1 MPKLSNAPVKV
12 LQGIGPA
19 RAKAYEKLGID
30 TVSDLLYHF
39 PRSYE
44 DRGNVKL
51 LSDCVSGEK
60 ASLVLVIGTVPK
72 KTMIRRGMT
81 LLKFTAFDESGTCEI
96 TYYNQNYLADKFPL
110 GSTFRFYGQVEK
122 VGRRY
127 KMGSPAYEMM
137 LEDEELPPLVP
148 VYPLTEGISKNRMA
162 TDVKAAMSALL
173 PELEDY
179 LPDEIRKRYKL
190 CTLSFALK
198 AIHDPTDYE
207 SVSRAKKRLV
217 FDEFFTFALG
227 MALSG
232 QKRRDSGAPKCENND
247 LSRLLSAFP
256 YELTGDQMKAIEDIK
271 RDMARDIPMS
281 RIIVG
286 DVGCGKT
293 VCAMAAMLIAVQSG
307 RQAILMAPTE
317 ILARQHYSDI
327 APIFETMGYKTRLLV
342 GSLTA
347 GEKKKIRASLTDEDA
362 DKRCDVVIGTH
373 ALISD
378 SVEFFASGVLVT
390 DEQHRFGVAQRAT
403 LSKKGEHA
411 HVLVMSATPIPRSL
425 ALIMY
430 GDLDLSKINEMPKG
444 RQRVDTFVVDEG
456 YRPRLNAFIEKQVAL
471 GSQVYIVCPSVEEKK
486 DDESGEITL
495 EAFDSQREGMLAEEM
510 PPLKAAVQF
519 SEELQEALPNLR
531 VAFLHGKMK
540 GAEKDGIMGKFA
552 DGEIDVLVS
561 TTVIEV
567 GVNVPNATLMIVEN
581 AERFGLAQLHQLRGR
596 VGRGSKKSYCVLVSD
611 SKGENA
617 RERLDTMRREY
628 DGFAIAEKDLL
639 LRGPGDFIKGSS
651 DPLVRQ
657 SGGLRFKL
665 ADMSEDSGVL
675 SSAYEAA
682 RELIERSPDLGDN
695 ENLRSMINRM
705 FSIDSY
711 SLN

>member
-1 MPKLSNAPVKV
+1 MAKLSDASVKV
-12 LQGIGPA
+12 LSGVGPA
-19 RAKAYEKLGID
+19 RVKAYEKLGIN

-39 PRSYE
+39 PRAYE
-44 DRGNVKL
+44 NRGDIKL
-51 LSDCVSGEK
+51 LSECIPGNK
-60 ASLVLVIGTVPK
+60 ASLVMVIGTVPK

-96 TYYNQNYLADKFPL
+96 TFYNQNYLADKFPL
-110 GSTFRFYGQVEK
+110 GATFRFYGQVEK
-122 VGRRY
+122 VGKRY
-127 KMGSPAYEMM
+127 KMNTPAYEMVI
-137 LEDEELPPLVP
+137 EGEELKPLVP
-148 VYPLTEGISKNRMA
+148 VYPLTEGITKSRIA
-162 TDVKAAMSALL
+162 ADIEAAMNVLA
-173 PELEDY
+173 PEIEDY
-179 LPDEIRKRYKL
+179 LPDEIRRRYKL
-190 CTLSFALK
+190 CTLPFALR

-207 SVSRAKKRLV
+207 SVARAKKRLV

-227 MALSG
+227 MTLSG
-232 QKRRDSGAPKCENND
+232 QKRREYGAPICDEND
-247 LSRLLSAFP
+247 VSELLSMFP
-256 YELTGDQMKAIEDIK
+256 YELTGDQMKAIKDIAK
-271 RDMARDIPMS
+271 DMAKDSPMS
-281 RIIVG
+281 RILVG

-293 VCAMAAMLIAVQSG
+293 VCAMAAMYIAVKSG
-307 RQAILMAPTE
+307 HQAVLMAPTE
-317 ILARQHYSDI
+317 ILARQHFSDI
-327 APIFETMGYKTRLLV
+327 SPIFEKLGFKTELLV

-347 GEKKKIRASLTDEDA
+347 SQKKRVRASLIEEDES
-362 DKRCDVVIGTH
+362 KRTDVVIGTH
-373 ALISD
+373 ALIAEG
-378 SVEFFASGVLVT
+378 VEFHSAGIVVT

-430 GDLDLSKINEMPKG
+430 GDLDLSKINEMPQG
-444 RQRVDTFVVDEG
+444 RQRVDTFCVNES
-456 YRPRLNAFIEKQVAL
+456 YRPRLNAFIEKQIAE
-471 GSQVYIVCPSVEEKK
+471 GGQVYIVCPAVEEKEPE
-486 DDESGEITL
+486 DLGEITL
-495 EAFDSQREGMLAEEM
+495 ADFGSEKEEL

-519 SEELQEALPNLR
+519 SEELSAALPNLN

-540 GAEKDGIMGKFA
+540 GAEKDEIMKRFA
-552 DGEIDVLVS
+552 SGEIDVLVS

-567 GVNVPNATLMIVEN
+567 GVNVPRATLMVVEN

-617 RERLDTMRREY
+617 RERLETMKKEY
-628 DGFAIAEKDLL
+628 DGFKIAEKDLL

-657 SGGLRFKL
+657 SGGLKFKL

-675 SSAYEAA
+675 SDAYEAA
-682 RELIERSPDLGDN
+682 RELINESPDLSKN
-695 ENLRSMINRM
+695 ENLRRMILKM
-705 FSIDSY
+705 FSIDAY

>member
-1 MPKLSNAPVKV
+1 MPKLSSAPVKV
-12 LQGIGPA
+12 LSGIGPA
-19 RAKAYEKLGID
+19 RAKAYEKLGIR
-30 TVSDLLYHF
+30 TVSDLIYHF
-39 PRSYE
+39 PRAYE

-51 LSDCVSGEK
+51 LSECISCDK
-60 ASLVLVIGTVPK
+60 ASLIMVIGTVPK

-96 TYYNQNYLADKFPL
+96 TFYNQNYLSDKFPL
-110 GSTFRFYGQVEK
+110 GATFRFYGQVEK
-122 VGRRY
+122 VGKRY
-127 KMGSPAYEMM
+127 KMNSPAYEMVI
-137 LEDEELPPLVP
+137 ENEELMPLVP
-148 VYPLTEGISKNRMA
+148 VYPLTEGISKNRIA
-162 TDVKAAMSALL
+162 TDIQSAMNALS

-179 LPDEIRKRYKL
+179 LPDDIRRKYKL
-190 CTLSFALK
+190 CTLPFALR

-207 SVSRAKKRLV
+207 SVARAKKRLI

-232 QKRRDSGAPKCENND
+232 KKRRECGAPKCYNND
-247 LSRLLSAFP
+247 IDALISSLP
-256 YELTGDQMKAIEDIK
+256 YELTGDQKRAIEDIK
-271 RDMARDIPMS
+271 RDMATDIPMS
-281 RIIVG
+281 RILVG

-307 RQAILMAPTE
+307 NQAVLMAPTE
-317 ILARQHYSDI
+317 ILARQHYKDI
-327 APIFETMGYKTRLLV
+327 APVFEKMGYKTSLLV
-342 GSLTA
+342 SSLTA
-347 GEKKKIRASLTDEDA
+347 SEKKRVRASLSESDP
-362 DKRCDVVIGTH
+362 DKRTDVVIGTH

-378 SVEFFASGVLVT
+378 GVEFYSPALLVT

-403 LSKKGEHA
+403 LSKKGEHS

-425 ALIMY
+425 ALILY

-444 RQRVDTFVVDEG
+444 RQRVDTFSVDES
-456 YRPRLNAFIEKQVAL
+456 YRARLNTFIEKQVNE
-471 GSQVYIVCPSVEEKK
+471 GSQVYVVCPAVEEKEPQ
-486 DDESGEITL
+486 DSGEITL
-495 EAFDSQREGMLAEEM
+495 ADFGSIKEEM

-519 SEELQEALPNLR
+519 SEDLQATLPSLNI
-531 VAFLHGKMK
+531 AFLHGKMK
-540 GAEKDGIMGKFA
+540 GADKDSIMKRFA

-596 VGRGSKKSYCVLVSD
+596 VGRGNKKSYCVLVSD

-617 RERLDTMRREY
+617 RERLNTMQKEY
-628 DGFAIAEKDLL
+628 DGFKIAEKDLV

-651 DPLVRQ
+651 DPVVRQ
-657 SGGLRFKL
+657 SGGLKFRL

-675 SSAYEAA
+675 TDAYDAA
-682 RELIERSPDLGDN
+682 KTLVESSPDLSDN
-695 ENLRSMINRM
+695 ENLRQMINRM
-705 FSIDSY
+705 FSIDEY

>member
-1 MPKLSNAPVKV
+1 MPKLSSAPVKV
-12 LQGIGPA
+12 LSGIGPA
-19 RAKAYEKLGID
+19 RAKAYEKLGIR
-30 TVSDLLYHF
+30 TVSDLIYHF
-39 PRSYE
+39 PRAYE

-51 LSDCVSGEK
+51 LSECISGDK
-60 ASLVLVIGTVPK
+60 ASLIMVIGTVPK

-96 TYYNQNYLADKFPL
+96 TFYNQNYLSDKFPL
-110 GSTFRFYGQVEK
+110 GATFRFYGQVEK
-122 VGRRY
+122 VGKRY
-127 KMGSPAYEMM
+127 KMNSPAYEMVI
-137 LEDEELPPLVP
+137 ENEELMPLVP
-148 VYPLTEGISKNRMA
+148 VYPLTEGISKNRI
-162 TDVKAAMSALL
+162 AADIQSAMNALS

-179 LPDEIRKRYKL
+179 LPDDIRRKYKL
-190 CTLSFALK
+190 CTLPFALR

-207 SVSRAKKRLV
+207 SVARAKKRLI

-232 QKRRDSGAPKCENND
+232 KKRRECGAPKCYNND
-247 LSRLLSAFP
+247 IDALISSLP
-256 YELTGDQMKAIEDIK
+256 YELTGDQKRAIEDIK
-271 RDMARDIPMS
+271 RDMATDIPMS
-281 RIIVG
+281 RILVG

-307 RQAILMAPTE
+307 NQAVLMAPTE
-317 ILARQHYSDI
+317 ILARQHYKDI
-327 APIFETMGYKTRLLV
+327 APVFEKMGYKTSLLV

-347 GEKKKIRASLTDEDA
+347 SEKKRVRTSLSESDP
-362 DKRCDVVIGTH
+362 DKRTDVVIGTH

-378 SVEFFASGVLVT
+378 GVEFYSPALLVT

-403 LSKKGEHA
+403 LSKKGEHS

-425 ALIMY
+425 ALILY

-444 RQRVDTFVVDEG
+444 RQRVDTFSVDES
-456 YRPRLNAFIEKQVAL
+456 YRARLNTFIEKQVNE
-471 GSQVYIVCPSVEEKK
+471 GSQVYVVCPAVEEKEPQ
-486 DDESGEITL
+486 DSGEITL
-495 EAFDSQREGMLAEEM
+495 ADFGSLKEEM

-519 SEELQEALPNLR
+519 SEDLQATLPSLNI
-531 VAFLHGKMK
+531 AFLHGKMK
-540 GAEKDGIMGKFA
+540 GADKDSIMKRFA

-567 GVNVPNATLMIVEN
+567 GVNVPNTTLMIVEN

-596 VGRGSKKSYCVLVSD
+596 VGRGNKKSYCVLVSD

-617 RERLDTMRREY
+617 RERLNTMQKEY
-628 DGFAIAEKDLL
+628 DGFKIAEKDLV

-651 DPLVRQ
+651 DPVVRQ
-657 SGGLRFKL
+657 SGGLKFRL

-675 SSAYEAA
+675 TDAYDAA
-682 RELIERSPDLGDN
+682 KTLVESSPDLSDN
-695 ENLRSMINRM
+695 ENLRQMINRM
-705 FSIDSY
+705 FSIDEY

>member
-1 MPKLSNAPVKV
+1 MIALGNAPVKV
-12 LQGIGPA
+12 LAGIGPA
-19 RAKAYEKLGID
+19 RAKAYEKLGIS

-39 PRSYE
+39 PRAYE
-44 DRGNVKL
+44 NRGAVKL
-51 LSDCVSGEK
+51 LSACIHGDK
-60 ASLVLVIGTVPK
+60 ASVIMTVGTVPK
-72 KTMIRRGMT
+72 KTMIRRGME
-81 LLKFTAFDESGTCEI
+81 LLKFTAFDESGVCEI

-110 GSTFRFYGQVEK
+110 GATFRFYGQVER
-122 VGRRY
+122 VGKRY
-127 KMGSPAYEMM
+127 KMNSPTYEMII
-137 LEDEELPPLVP
+137 EGEELPPLVP

-162 TDVKAAMSALL
+162 ADIETAMSTLA

-179 LPDEIRKRYKL
+179 LPEEIRKNYKL
-190 CTLSFALK
+190 CTLPFALRT
-198 AIHDPTDYE
+198 IHNPTDYE
-207 SVSRAKKRLV
+207 SVSIAKRRLV

-232 QKRRDSGAPKCENND
+232 KKRKEFGAPICANND
-247 LSRLLSAFP
+247 IGALVSAFP
-256 YELTGDQMKAIEDIK
+256 YELTGDQKKAIEDIK
-271 RDMARDIPMS
+271 CDMAKDEPMS
-281 RIIVG
+281 RILVG

-307 RQAILMAPTE
+307 KQAVLMAPTE
-317 ILARQHYSDI
+317 ILARQHFSDI
-327 APIFETMGYKTRLLV
+327 APLFEKLGYKTSLLV

-347 GEKKKIRASLTDEDA
+347 SQKKKVRASLSSEDENV
-362 DKRCDVVIGTH
+362 RPDVVIGTH
-373 ALISD
+373 ALISEG
-378 SVEFFASGVLVT
+378 VEFYSAGVLVT

-403 LSKKGEHA
+403 LSKKSERA

-456 YRPRLNAFIEKQVAL
+456 YRPRLNAFIEKQVSE
-471 GSQVYIVCPSVEEKK
+471 GGQVYIVCPAVEEKEPE
-486 DDESGEITL
+486 ESGEVEL
-495 EAFDSQREGMLAEEM
+495 SAFGVEREEM

-519 SEELQEALPNLR
+519 ADELSNALPSINI
-531 VAFLHGKMK
+531 AFLHGKMK
-540 GAEKDGIMGKFA
+540 GAEKDEIMRRFSQ
-552 DGEIDVLVS
+552 GEIDVLVS

-567 GVNVPNATLMIVEN
+567 GVNVPRATLMIVEN

-596 VGRGSKKSYCVLVSD
+596 VGRGSRKSYCVLVSD
-611 SKGENA
+611 SRGQNA
-617 RERLDTMRREY
+617 RERLATMKNEY
-628 DGFAIAEKDLL
+628 DGFKIAEKDLV

-651 DPLVRQ
+651 DPVVRQ

-675 SSAYEAA
+675 TDAYEAA
-682 RELIERSPDLGDN
+682 KCLLERSPNLADN
-695 ENLRSMINRM
+695 QNLRGMITRM
-705 FSIDSY
+705 FSIDAY

>member
-1 MPKLSNAPVKV
+1 MPKLSSAPVKV
-12 LQGIGPA
+12 LSGIGPA
-19 RAKAYEKLGID
+19 RAKAYEKLGIR
-30 TVSDLLYHF
+30 TVSDLIYHF
-39 PRSYE
+39 PRAYE

-51 LSDCVSGEK
+51 LSECISGDK
-60 ASLVLVIGTVPK
+60 ASLIMVIGTVPK

-96 TYYNQNYLADKFPL
+96 TFYNQNYLSDKFPL
-110 GSTFRFYGQVEK
+110 GATFRFYGQVEK
-122 VGRRY
+122 VGKRY
-127 KMGSPAYEMM
+127 KMNSPAYEMVI
-137 LEDEELPPLVP
+137 ENEELMPLVP
-148 VYPLTEGISKNRMA
+148 VYPLTEGISKNRIA
-162 TDVKAAMSALL
+162 TDIQSAMNALS

-179 LPDEIRKRYKL
+179 LPDDIRRKYKL
-190 CTLSFALK
+190 CTLPFALR

-207 SVSRAKKRLV
+207 SVARAKKRLI

-232 QKRRDSGAPKCENND
+232 KKRRECGAPKCDNND
-247 LSRLLSAFP
+247 IDALISSLP
-256 YELTGDQMKAIEDIK
+256 YELTGDQKRAIEDIK
-271 RDMARDIPMS
+271 RDMATDIPMS
-281 RIIVG
+281 RILVG

-307 RQAILMAPTE
+307 NQAVLMAPTE
-317 ILARQHYSDI
+317 ILARQHYKDI
-327 APIFETMGYKTRLLV
+327 APIFEKMGYKTSLLV

-347 GEKKKIRASLTDEDA
+347 SEKKRVRASLSESDP
-362 DKRCDVVIGTH
+362 DKRTDVVIGTH

-378 SVEFFASGVLVT
+378 GVEFYSPALLVT

-403 LSKKGEHA
+403 LSKKGEHS

-425 ALIMY
+425 ALILY

-444 RQRVDTFVVDEG
+444 RQRVDTFLVDES
-456 YRPRLNAFIEKQVAL
+456 YRARLNTFIEKQVNE
-471 GSQVYIVCPSVEEKK
+471 GSQVYVVCPAVEEKEPQ
-486 DDESGEITL
+486 DSGEITL
-495 EAFDSQREGMLAEEM
+495 ADFGSLKEEM

-519 SEELQEALPNLR
+519 SEDLQSTLPSLNI
-531 VAFLHGKMK
+531 AFLHGKMK
-540 GAEKDGIMGKFA
+540 GADKDSIMKRFA

-596 VGRGSKKSYCVLVSD
+596 VGRGNKKSYCVLVSD

-617 RERLDTMRREY
+617 RERLNTMQKEY
-628 DGFAIAEKDLL
+628 DGFKIAEKDLV

-651 DPLVRQ
+651 DPVVRQ
-657 SGGLRFKL
+657 SGGLKFRL

-675 SSAYEAA
+675 TDAYDAA
-682 RELIERSPDLGDN
+682 KTLIESSPDLSDN
-695 ENLRSMINRM
+695 ENLRQMINRM
-705 FSIDSY
+705 FSIDEY

>member
-1 MPKLSNAPVKV
+1 MPKLSSAPVKV
-12 LQGIGPA
+12 LSGIGPA
-19 RAKAYEKLGID
+19 RAKAYEKLGIR
-30 TVSDLLYHF
+30 TVSDLIYHF
-39 PRSYE
+39 PRAYE

-51 LSDCVSGEK
+51 LSECISGDK
-60 ASLVLVIGTVPK
+60 ASLIMVIGTVPK

-96 TYYNQNYLADKFPL
+96 TFYNQNYLSDKFPL
-110 GSTFRFYGQVEK
+110 GATFRFYGQVEK
-122 VGRRY
+122 VGKRY
-127 KMGSPAYEMM
+127 KMNSPAYEMVI
-137 LEDEELPPLVP
+137 ENEELMPLVP
-148 VYPLTEGISKNRMA
+148 VYPLTEGISKNRI
-162 TDVKAAMSALL
+162 AADIQSAMNALS

-179 LPDEIRKRYKL
+179 LPDDIRRKYKL
-190 CTLSFALK
+190 CTLPFALR

-207 SVSRAKKRLV
+207 SVARAKKRLI

-232 QKRRDSGAPKCENND
+232 KKRRECGAPKCDNND
-247 LSRLLSAFP
+247 IDALISSLP
-256 YELTGDQMKAIEDIK
+256 YELTGDQKRAIEDIK
-271 RDMARDIPMS
+271 RDMATDIPMS
-281 RIIVG
+281 RILVG

-307 RQAILMAPTE
+307 NQAVLMAPTE
-317 ILARQHYSDI
+317 ILARQHYKDI
-327 APIFETMGYKTRLLV
+327 APVFEKMGYKTSLLV

-347 GEKKKIRASLTDEDA
+347 SEKKRVRASLSESDP
-362 DKRCDVVIGTH
+362 DKRTDVVIGTH

-378 SVEFFASGVLVT
+378 GVEFYSPALLVT

-403 LSKKGEHA
+403 LSKKGEHS

-425 ALIMY
+425 ALILY

-444 RQRVDTFVVDEG
+444 RQRVDTFSVDES
-456 YRPRLNAFIEKQVAL
+456 YRARLNTFIEKQVNE
-471 GSQVYIVCPSVEEKK
+471 GSQVYVVCPAVEEKEPQ
-486 DDESGEITL
+486 DSGEITL
-495 EAFDSQREGMLAEEM
+495 ADFGSIKEEM

-519 SEELQEALPNLR
+519 SEDLQATLPSLNI
-531 VAFLHGKMK
+531 AFLHGKMK
-540 GAEKDGIMGKFA
+540 GADKDSIMKRFA

-596 VGRGSKKSYCVLVSD
+596 VGRGNKKSYCVLVSD

-617 RERLDTMRREY
+617 RERLNTMQKEY
-628 DGFAIAEKDLL
+628 DGFKIAEKDLV

-651 DPLVRQ
+651 DPVVRQ
-657 SGGLRFKL
+657 SGGLKFRL

-675 SSAYEAA
+675 TDAYDAA
-682 RELIERSPDLGDN
+682 KTLIESSPDLSDN
-695 ENLRSMINRM
+695 ENLRQMINRM
-705 FSIDSY
+705 FSIDEY

>member
-1 MPKLSNAPVKV
+1 MPKLSSAPVKV
-12 LQGIGPA
+12 LSGIGPA
-19 RAKAYEKLGID
+19 RAKAYEKLGIR
-30 TVSDLLYHF
+30 TVSDLIYHF
-39 PRSYE
+39 PRAYE

-51 LSDCVSGEK
+51 LSECISGDK
-60 ASLVLVIGTVPK
+60 ASLIMVIGTVPK

-96 TYYNQNYLADKFPL
+96 TFYNQNYLSDKFPL
-110 GSTFRFYGQVEK
+110 GATFRFYGQVEK
-122 VGRRY
+122 VGKRY
-127 KMGSPAYEMM
+127 KMNSPAYEMVI
-137 LEDEELPPLVP
+137 ENEELMPLVP
-148 VYPLTEGISKNRMA
+148 VYPLTEGISKNRI
-162 TDVKAAMSALL
+162 AADIQSAMNALS

-179 LPDEIRKRYKL
+179 LPDDIRRKYKL
-190 CTLSFALK
+190 CTLPFALR

-207 SVSRAKKRLV
+207 SVARAKKRLI

-232 QKRRDSGAPKCENND
+232 KKRRECGAPKCDNND
-247 LSRLLSAFP
+247 IDALISSLP
-256 YELTGDQMKAIEDIK
+256 YELTGDQKRAIEDIK
-271 RDMARDIPMS
+271 RDMATDIPMS
-281 RIIVG
+281 RILVG

-293 VCAMAAMLIAVQSG
+293 VCAMAAILIAVQSG
-307 RQAILMAPTE
+307 NQAVLMAPTE
-317 ILARQHYSDI
+317 ILARQHYKDI
-327 APIFETMGYKTRLLV
+327 APVFEKMGYKTSLLV

-347 GEKKKIRASLTDEDA
+347 SEKKRVRASLSESDP
-362 DKRCDVVIGTH
+362 DKRTDVVIGTH

-378 SVEFFASGVLVT
+378 GVEFYSPALLIT

-403 LSKKGEHA
+403 LSKKGEHS

-425 ALIMY
+425 ALILY

-444 RQRVDTFVVDEG
+444 RQRVDTFSVDES
-456 YRPRLNAFIEKQVAL
+456 YHARLNTFIEKQVNE
-471 GSQVYIVCPSVEEKK
+471 GSQVYVVCPAVEEKEPQ
-486 DDESGEITL
+486 DSGEITL
-495 EAFDSQREGMLAEEM
+495 ADFGSLKEEM

-519 SEELQEALPNLR
+519 SEDLQATLPSLNI
-531 VAFLHGKMK
+531 AFLHGKMK
-540 GAEKDGIMGKFA
+540 GADKDSIMKRFA

-596 VGRGSKKSYCVLVSD
+596 VGRGNKKSYCVLISD

-617 RERLDTMRREY
+617 RERLNTMQKEY
-628 DGFAIAEKDLL
+628 DGFKIAEKDLV

-651 DPLVRQ
+651 DPVVRQ
-657 SGGLRFKL
+657 SGGLKFRL

-675 SSAYEAA
+675 TDAYDAA
-682 RELIERSPDLGDN
+682 KTLIESSPDLSDN
-695 ENLRSMINRM
+695 ENLRQMINRM
-705 FSIDSY
+705 FSIDEY